1 MAPKMIKNERL
12 DSKMKKKID
21 DGSRYYYQKD
31 IVRPIGMVLLP
42 IGLVMLFLRMGF
54 LSYMMATVLIPVGLV
69 LFLFGGAKLV
79 SDNDMAELMDHGMLD
94 YDKSVTDNLNYDRV
108 ILKQPAPVELSS
120 YQYGDKAKYFKR
132 AKNGTTVSDVYTR
145 THLFHTK
152 DSIMIVSRTL
162 SMSELNVADGRGIT
176 DVSETIAFSGI
187 KSAFLD
193 EHTTTVTLTNTG
205 TSTTV
210 KWCELVLLGHNEE
223 LMRIPTKNDM
233 DAASLV
239 DDINR
244 RCVG

>member
-1 MAPKMIKNERL
+1 
-12 DSKMKKKID
+12 MKKKID

-31 IVRPIGMVLLP
+31 VIRPIGMVLLP
-42 IGLVMLFLRMGF
+42 VGLVMLFLRMGF
-54 LSYMMATVLIPVGLV
+54 LSYILATVFIPVGLV
-69 LFLFGGAKLV
+69 LFLVGGAKLV
-79 SDNDMAELMDHGMLD
+79 SDNDMNELMDHGLRD
-94 YDKSVTDNLNYDRV
+94 YDKEITDNLNYDRV

-132 AKNGTTVSDVYTR
+132 AGNSTTVSDIYTR

-152 DSIMIVSRTL
+152 DSLMIVSRTL
-162 SMSELNVADGRGIT
+162 NMAELNVTDRIGIT

-205 TSTTV
+205 KPNTV
-210 KWCELVLLGHNEE
+210 KWCELVLMGHEEE

-244 RCVG
+244 RCAG